1 MTIEFRYGALC
12 DDLEVQANRQ
22 GFTFGDK
29 KEFVDSLRL
38 AYNVGK
44 FHFLTDKGQWATRS
58 SRPNTLYGWDCDTL
72 LVLNFNAIDLD
83 SMETYKQ

>member
-29 KEFVDSLRL
+29 KEFVDSLRF

-44 FHFLTDKGQWATRS
+44 FHFLTDKEAES
-58 SRPNTLYGWDCDTL
+58 ALKKVHKK
-72 LVLNFNAIDLD
+72 VLGCLKPLEV
-83 SMETYKQ
+83 SE

>member
-44 FHFLTDKGQWATRS
+44 FHFLTDKEAELALKKVHKKVVGCLKPLEVS
-58 SRPNTLYGWDCDTL
+58 
-72 LVLNFNAIDLD
+72 
-83 SMETYKQ
+83 K